1 MPSACRRYVP
11 RNYTLPHYQKIFQS
25 PGVLLMLNE
34 FIASYRQILIDG
46 RPLPVDPQP
55 SMERLLD
62 CAVGR

>member
-1 MPSACRRYVP
+1 
-11 RNYTLPHYQKIFQS
+11 
-25 PGVLLMLNE
+25 MLNE
-34 FIASYRQILIDG
+34 FSARYRRILIDG